1 MGHRM
6 PKLYGFIV
14 LGGKPDHVAAI
25 EKDAELFGSHL
36 RDCSRVSRAHAVEGA
51 NAALA
56 GMLGYDSPADLLKG
70 SGAAGI
76 ALVPHVLSLLTA
88 EDSDDRRVGD
98 VRWKRKDGAPLL
110 IRLAGRLLHDEHGAP
125 ICLEMI
131 AENVTER
138 SLAQQRIEQLN
149 RLYSVVVHADQAI
162 VRIREKSALFQEI
175 CRIIVEDGGFE
186 MAWLGLVEPGTDAV
200 TSYGSFPVQDP
211 YLDGIRITVSDG

>member
-1 MGHRM
+1 MSTPNACPFLFFFSSRRRHTRCLSDWSSDVCSSD
-6 PKLYGFIV
+6 LYCSLIRRAPCGI
-14 LGGKPDHVAAI
+14 
-25 EKDAELFGSHL
+25 L
-36 RDCSRVSRAHAVEGA
+36 RVGAGDGRLLDA

-70 SGAAGI
+70 SGAGGI
-76 ALVPHVLSLLTA
+76 ALVPQVLSLLTA
-88 EDSDDRRVGD
+88 EDSDDRRVVD

-162 VRIREKSALFQEI
+162 VRVREKSALFQEI

-186 MAWLGLVEPGTDAV
+186 MAWLGLVE
-200 TSYGSFPVQDP
+200 
-211 YLDGIRITVSDG
+211 